1 MTLGAHKPRGHKR
14 IALAIGEPNGI
25 GPEIAVK
32 AAAELHGQGVELVLV
47 GDAFVI
53 RYYAEQHAPQL
64 ALLPFDD
71 AAGTAFDGPGLRFV
85 NVPALPAAAFR
96 PGEIL
101 ADAGVATVAYVRA
114 AVALARQGGVDAVIG
129 CPHSETSVHRAGI
142 AFSGY
147 PGLIAELTSTPA
159 ERVFLLLVS
168 PELRI
173 GHVTL
178 HERLHDALARIT
190 TDLVVDAA
198 LALIEAT
205 RALGIERPR
214 LGVFGINPHAGE
226 DGLFGDD
233 DQAVNVPAVARLRAL
248 GHAVDGPAG
257 ADVMLSQRRHD
268 VYLAMYHDQGHIPI
282 KLLSPMT
289 ASALSVG
296 AGVVFSSVGHGCAF
310 DIAGRGV
317 ADPKAVLRTVRMLAG
332 MDGGTIQQG

>member
-1 MTLGAHKPRGHKR
+1 MTAGGVKR

-32 AAAELHGQGVELVLV
+32 AAAELHGHGVDLVLV

-53 RYYAEQHAPQL
+53 QHYVQRHAPQL
-64 ALLPFDD
+64 ALAPFDG
-71 AAGTAFDGPGLRFV
+71 ATGAPGLPLV
-85 NVPALPAAAFR
+85 DVPALPADAFR

-101 ADAGVATVAYVRA
+101 APAGAATIAYVRA
-114 AVALARQGGVDAVIG
+114 AVELARQGKVDAVIG

-147 PGLIAELTSTPA
+147 PGLIAQLTSTP
-159 ERVFLLLVS
+159 EDRVFLLLVS

-178 HERLHDALARIT
+178 HERLHNALARMT
-190 TDLVVDAA
+190 PALVVDAA
-198 LALIEAT
+198 VAVIEAT
-205 RALGIERPR
+205 RALGIAQPR

-233 DQAVNVPAVARLRAL
+233 DQTINVPAVARLREM
-248 GHAVDGPAG
+248 GYAVDGPAG
-257 ADVMLSQRRHD
+257 ADVMLSQRKHD

-282 KLLSPMT
+282 KLLSPLT

-296 AGVVFSSVGHGCAF
+296 SGIVFSSVGHGCAF

-317 ADPKAVLRTVRMLAG
+317 ADPKAALRTVRMLAG
-332 MDGGTIQQG
+332 LQP

>member
-1 MTLGAHKPRGHKR
+1 MTLQGHKR

-32 AAAELHGQGVELVLV
+32 AAAALHGSGVDLLLV

-53 RYYAEQHAPQL
+53 RHYARQHAPQL
-64 ALLPFDD
+64 ALLPFDAD
-71 AAGTAFDGPGLRFV
+71 AGAGFDGTGLHV
-85 NVPALPAAAFR
+85 ADVPALPAAAFR

-101 ADAGVATVAYVRA
+101 ADAGAATVAYVRA
-114 AVALARQGGVDAVIG
+114 AVGLARRGAVDAVIG
-129 CPHSETSVHRAGI
+129 CPHSETAVQRAGI

-147 PGLIAELTSTPA
+147 PGLISELTSTPA

-205 RALGIERPR
+205 RALGIARPR

-233 DQAVNVPAVARLRAL
+233 DRAVNVPAVARLRAL

-257 ADVMLSQRRHD
+257 ADVMLSQRKHD

-310 DIAGRGV
+310 DIAGRGM

>member
-1 MTLGAHKPRGHKR
+1 MTLQGHKLQGHKR

-32 AAAELHGQGVELVLV
+32 AAAELHGQGVDLVLV
-47 GDAFVI
+47 GDVFVI
-53 RYYAEQHAPQL
+53 RHYVAQHAPQL
-64 ALLPFDD
+64 VLLPFD
-71 AAGTAFDGPGLRFV
+71 AAGAAGATDGAAVLRFV
-85 NVPALPAAAFR
+85 DVPALPAAAFR

-101 ADAGVATVAYVRA
+101 AEAGAATVAYVRA
-114 AVALARQGGVDAVIG
+114 AVELARQGKVDAVIG

-147 PGLIAELTSTPA
+147 PGLIAGLTSTP
-159 ERVFLLLVS
+159 EDRVFLLLVS

-178 HERLHDALARIT
+178 HERLHDALARMT
-190 TDLVVDAA
+190 PELVVDAA
-198 LALIEAT
+198 LALIDAI
-205 RALGIERPR
+205 RALGIDKPR

-233 DQAVNVPAVARLRAL
+233 DQLVNVPAVARLRAL
-248 GHAVDGPAG
+248 GHEVDGPAG

-289 ASALSVG
+289 ASAMSVG
-296 AGVVFSSVGHGCAF
+296 AGILFSSVGHGCAF

-332 MDGGTIQQG
+332 LQQDS

>member
-1 MTLGAHKPRGHKR
+1 MTAHGAKR

-32 AAAELHGQGVELVLV
+32 AAADLYGQGVELVLV

-53 RYYAEQHAPQL
+53 AHYAKQHAPKL
-64 ALLPFDD
+64 ALV
-71 AAGTAFDGPGLRFV
+71 AFDADQDLPGLRV
-85 NVPALPAAAFR
+85 VDVPALPVDAFQ
-96 PGEIL
+96 PGEIV
-101 ADAGVATVAYVRA
+101 AEAGAAMIAYVRA
-114 AVALARQGGVDAVIG
+114 AVELARQGNVDAVIG

-147 PGLIAELTSTPA
+147 PGLIAELTGTPE

-178 HERLHDALARIT
+178 HERLHNALARIT
-190 TDLVVDAA
+190 PELVVNAA
-198 LALIEAT
+198 VAMIEAT
-205 RALGIERPR
+205 RALGIEQPR

-233 DQAVNVPAVARLRAL
+233 DRLVNMPAVARLRAL

-282 KLLSPMT
+282 KLLSPLT
-289 ASALSVG
+289 ASAMSVG
-296 AGVVFSSVGHGCAF
+296 AGIVFSSVGHGCAF

-332 MDGGTIQQG
+332 LTHEG

>member
-1 MTLGAHKPRGHKR
+1 MTGAGVKR

-32 AAAELHGQGVELVLV
+32 AAVELHGKGVELVLV

-53 RYYAEQHAPQL
+53 QHYLQRHAPQL
-64 ALLPFDD
+64 ALAAFDAHAEIDAPGLPFVD
-71 AAGTAFDGPGLRFV
+71 
-85 NVPALPAAAFR
+85 VPALPAEAFR
-96 PGEIL
+96 PGEVL
-101 ADAGVATVAYVRA
+101 AAAGSATIAYVAA
-114 AVALARQGGVDAVIG
+114 AVALARQGAVDAVIG

-147 PGLIAELTSTPA
+147 PGLIAQLTSTPE

-178 HERLHDALARIT
+178 HERLHNALARIT
-190 TDLVVDAA
+190 PELVVDAA
-198 LALIEAT
+198 VAVIEAT
-205 RALGIERPR
+205 RTLGIAEPR

-233 DQAVNVPAVARLRAL
+233 DQAINVPAVARLREM
-248 GHAVDGPAG
+248 GYAVDGPTG
-257 ADVMLSQRRHD
+257 ADVMLSQRKHD

-282 KLLSPMT
+282 KLLSPLT
-289 ASALSVG
+289 ASAMSVG
-296 AGVVFSSVGHGCAF
+296 AGIVFSSVGHGCAY

-317 ADPKAVLRTVRMLAG
+317 ADATATLRTVRMLAG
-332 MDGGTIQQG
+332 LQQ

>member
-1 MTLGAHKPRGHKR
+1 MTQQRAKR
-14 IALAIGEPNGI
+14 IAIAIGEPNGI

-32 AAAELHGQGVELVLV
+32 AAVEMRGKGVEIVLI

-53 RYYAEQHAPQL
+53 QHYAQRHAANLPL
-64 ALLPFDD
+64 APFKGSFDATGLSYVDVTSLPRD
-71 AAGTAFDGPGLRFV
+71 
-85 NVPALPAAAFR
+85 AFR

-101 ADAGVATVAYVRA
+101 AEAGKAIVEYIRVAVD
-114 AVALARQGGVDAVIG
+114 LAQQGVVDAVIG
-129 CPHSETSVHRAGI
+129 CPHSETAIARAGI

-147 PGLIAELTSTPA
+147 PGLIAELTGTP
-159 ERVFLLLVS
+159 EEQVFLLLVS

-178 HERLHDALARIT
+178 HERIHNALGRIT

-198 LALIEAT
+198 KAVIEAT
-205 RALGIERPR
+205 KSLGIAQPR

-233 DQAVNVPAVARLRAL
+233 DQTINVPAVARLREM
-248 GHAVDGPAG
+248 GYSVDGPTG
-257 ADVMLSQRRHD
+257 ADIMLSQRKHD

-282 KLLSPMT
+282 KLLSPLS

-296 AGVVFSSVGHGCAF
+296 SGIVFSSVGHGCAY
-310 DIAGRGV
+310 DIAGKGV
-317 ADPKAVLRTVRMLAG
+317 ADPKAVIRTVRMLAALEEK
-332 MDGGTIQQG
+332 